1 MDLIYV
7 DLTDSQIEKLEP
19 LFKQVNHAADQ
30 GEKGLILAQVKKNST
45 GGNIRA
51 KFIPYIYT
59 EKIIPI
65 IREMEALKEVNQMT
79 LRQKQSKFVRMVA
92 LLIQLAHEKGYELTF
107 GDAYA
112 TSGHK
117 ENSLHYSRLAI
128 DLNLFKDGQYL
139 SSTEDH
145 NELGVFWESIGGSW
159 GGRFDDGNHYSLEH
173 NGYR

>member
-1 MDLIYV
+1 M
-7 DLTDSQIEKLEP
+7 T
-19 LFKQVNHAADQ
+19 
-30 GEKGLILAQVKKNST
+30 
-45 GGNIRA
+45 
-51 KFIPYIYT
+51 
-59 EKIIPI
+59 
-65 IREMEALKEVNQMT
+65 T

-92 LLIQLAHEKGYELTF
+92 MLIQFAYEKGYELTF

-173 NGYR
+173 NGYK